1 MVEGLFAA
9 KASLKAVYLDMNAL
23 SGYEEKLMELFP
35 RLQQVDATYRRSA
48 KLKVGEGVAAPRKSA
63 LKKQSK
69 LGAAIEESLRQKE

>member
-1 MVEGLFAA
+1 M
-9 KASLKAVYLDMNAL
+9 
-23 SGYEEKLMELFP
+23 
-35 RLQQVDATYRRSA
+35 DATYRRSA